1 MASRGR
7 IDEITLRLGRIRQLM
22 RDLERACAQLLARH
36 AALARLRN
44 ERDSANRL
52 WESGD
57 DKQCVR
63 M

>member
-1 MASRGR
+1 MPSRVT

-36 AALARLRN
+36 AALARLRD

-52 WESGD
+52 WESRD
-57 DKQCVR
+57 EKQCVG